1 MAERRVSGET
11 LVVATH
17 NAGKLREIAAL
28 LLPHVTHCRSA
39 AALGLPE
46 PEETGTTFAENAELK
61 ALAAARASGLPSL
74 ADDSGLCVDALD
86 GQPGIYSARWARPGK
101 DFVAASQKILDLL
114 GNRNDRTASFKCA
127 LCIAWPD
134 GVYRTFE
141 GVLKGRIALEAGGAN
156 GFGYDPIFI
165 PEGREVTLAMLDP
178 SEKQAISHRG
188 AAFKVLMNACFE

>member
-46 PEETGTTFAENAELK
+46 LEETGTTFADNAELK